1 MECHRKSNLKLQ
13 TSSGQVAVEYI
24 LLLIVGIAIW
34 LLLVNGLVSRNSE
47 SPGAVTAKWNQI
59 IQMIGSDPIEK

>member
-1 MECHRKSNLKLQ
+1 MIDPKKTMKSH
-13 TSSGQVAVEYI
+13 SGQVAVEYI
-24 LLLIVGIAIW
+24 LLLMVGIGIW

-59 IQMIGSDPIEK
+59 IQMIGSDAIEK

>member
-1 MECHRKSNLKLQ
+1 MTNAKVKFNSN
-13 TSSGQVAVEYI
+13 SGQIAVEYI
-24 LLLIVGIAIW
+24 LLLLFGIGIW

-59 IQMIGSDPIEK
+59 IQMIGSDVIEK